1 MDDSL
6 DKADSR
12 PRLPLPKGYIGE
24 QLVKHTIPFLKWE
37 KYPGLHELAFGRKN
51 KRELEPFYKE
61 AHFDKNKKTILV
73 ISDDGRE
80 PICGVPIDRFYG
92 KLSEGHNVVI
102 IYVNEFI
109 ENVIKQKNQFLV
121 GPINENISNTLSK
134 HIKQLFLQERLE
146 LCLFVGEDVSRYIKL
161 PWRYNIPIGSIIS
174 NGTLSAK
181 KHDLARFSA
190 SIADFQLQLHAIDYS
205 SNRSIFPYIPKAKIK
220 CIIGENE
227 KEQDIPATILY
238 ERVRK
243 NLDLCMRECLER
255 KASLRVDASLISTCG
270 DFDLNFSLPDTPGD
284 QAYLAAEYLRI
295 YSTGFLQRK
304 PMPGFHPGVY
314 AEMHPDCQGD
324 PFLHFIKNKRPS
336 GAWLSEVLTPGTRE
350 SEGDAL
356 AAGRSALHIHIHYT
370 DELPQLI
377 KRLKRTKLKPH
388 LYISTTSK
396 GNEQKIITMMSR
408 SGIKVK
414 EISIYPNRGRDI
426 GPFLSGFLPQIKD
439 SYEIIGHIHLK
450 KSLHSG
456 SHAVRDWNHFLF
468 ENTIGGK
475 HLMLDRIVERMLQ
488 DQRIGII
495 YPDDPNIY
503 DWGDNYSLACD
514 LAKKMGFSI
523 QHEKKKFNFPA
534 GSFFWMRPA
543 AFKPL
548 MDLNLQW
555 DDYPEEPLHVDGI
568 LLHGLERLFGVIPEQ
583 TGYRT
588 ILTNVPGV
596 SRIVSFYDY

>member
-1 MDDSL
+1 MDDPL
-6 DKADSR
+6 NKAVSR

-24 QLVKHTIPFLKWE
+24 QLVKHKIPFLKWE
-37 KYPGLHELAFGRKN
+37 KYPSLHELAFGRRS

-73 ISDDGRE
+73 IADDARE
-80 PICGVPIDRFYG
+80 PICGVPTDQFYG
-92 KLSEGHNVVI
+92 NLSEGNNVVI
-102 IYVNEFI
+102 IYINEFV
-109 ENVIKQKNQFLV
+109 ENVLKQKSPFVLGPVNQ
-121 GPINENISNTLSK
+121 NISNTLNK

-146 LCLFVGEDVSRYIKL
+146 LCLFIGEDVSKYIKL
-161 PWRYNIPIGSIIS
+161 PWRYNIPIVSIIS

-205 SNRSIFPYIPKAKIK
+205 STRSIFPSIPSEKIK
-220 CIIGENE
+220 CIVGENE
-227 KEQDIPATILY
+227 REQDIPATTLH

-243 NLDLCMRECLER
+243 NLDLCIRESLER
-255 KASLRVDASLISTCG
+255 KASLRVNASLISTCG
-270 DFDLNFSLPDTPGD
+270 DFNRNFSLPDTPGD
-284 QAYLAAEYLRI
+284 QGYLAAEYLRI

-314 AEMHPDCQGD
+314 AEMHPDGQGD
-324 PFLHFIKNKRPS
+324 PFLHFIKNKRPA
-336 GAWLSEVLTPGTRE
+336 GTWLSEVLTPGTRE
-350 SEGDAL
+350 SEGDAPSTV
-356 AAGRSALHIHIHYT
+356 RSALHIHIHYT

-377 KRLKRTKLKPH
+377 KRLKQTKLKPH

-396 GNEQKIITMMSR
+396 RSEQKIITLMSR
-408 SGIKVK
+408 SGIEVK
-414 EISIYPNRGRDI
+414 EINIYPNRGRDI

-468 ENTIGGK
+468 ENMIGGK

-488 DQRIGII
+488 DQSIGII

-523 QHEKKKFNFPA
+523 QNERRKFNFPA

-548 MDLNLQW
+548 LDLNLQW
-555 DDYPEEPLHVDGI
+555 DDYPEEPLHVDGTM
-568 LLHGLERLFGVIPEQ
+568 LHALERLFGIIPEH
-583 TGYRT
+583 TGFRGV
-588 ILTNVPGV
+588 LTHVPGV